1 MNASTQKVQLLIQE
15 PGKPECTLPLA
26 DFPIVIGRDSKA
38 CDIEIRHPSVSRRHV
53 RFTRQAAGYFVE
65 DLGSTHGTSVND
77 QQVRPGRTQAL
88 RSGDAIRIGKVM
100 LIFQGSVHD
109 RQAPATIHLHK
120 FEHLMQLPQFTIG
133 RDQAHNELPLSH
145 PSISRRHAEI
155 SRNAQGFV
163 IRDLH
168 STNGT
173 FVNGRQIRRKHQLQ
187 KGDVIRIGPFKIVY
201 GESGFVRQTTG
212 AGYRLDAFHLLRQ
225 VRGNHSPQAQKII
238 LHDVN
243 LSAYP
248 QDFIALVGGS
258 GAGKSTLMKAL
269 SGVVPADRG
278 QVLLNGDNFY
288 ANFANY
294 RNIIGY
300 VPQDDIVHKQLTAR
314 SALIYAA
321 QLRLPDQTE
330 PEFIKQRIEDVLELV
345 EMTEHADTPIH
356 QLSGG
361 QRKRVSIAVELL
373 SDPKLFF
380 LDEPTSGLD
389 PGLEK
394 KMMETLRQRADDEDG
409 RIIILVTHA
418 TGNIHQC
425 THVGFMAEGH
435 LVYFGPPDEA
445 CKFFGEQDF
454 ADIYTRLSTSGAE
467 SWAARFHKSEQ
478 YQRYISGRQQESQI
492 ELQPAPANT
501 ARQKIPRN
509 ASAFRQFRVLAQ
521 RYFEL
526 IRRDV
531 TSLMTLLLVMPF
543 IGLLVLIM
551 AKPSDFVG
559 KSEDEI
565 SIEVQQEI
573 DEQRAA
579 QDPSKGD
586 EQFVGTYIV
595 VGSAQKLLFMFA
607 LAANLLGIF
616 AAAYEIVKEEAIYFR
631 ERMVNL
637 KIFPYLFSK
646 ISVLAIFAL
655 LQCLFFL
662 GVVGVRL
669 KYPATG
675 IFLPSLAEIYITL
688 FLGTVASICLGLCI
702 SAFVRS
708 TNTVIYIILV
718 ILFVQ
723 IIFAG
728 AIFELPATAKP
739 ISYLTTTRW
748 TLEALGG
755 IVDMQALKESSV
767 SCVEFEDKNTG
778 ETKAPCKRDQL
789 KQSVDFVFHV
799 DYHHTI
805 AHLISRW
812 VVLIAFACVFVAM
825 TAWLQKRKDVIQ

>member
-1 MNASTQKVQLLIQE
+1 
-15 PGKPECTLPLA
+15 
-26 DFPIVIGRDSKA
+26 
-38 CDIEIRHPSVSRRHV
+38 
-53 RFTRQAAGYFVE
+53 
-65 DLGSTHGTSVND
+65 
-77 QQVRPGRTQAL
+77 
-88 RSGDAIRIGKVM
+88 M
-100 LIFQGSVHD
+100 LIFQGAVHEQ
-109 RQAPATIHLHK
+109 QARSTIHLHK
-120 FEHLMQLPQFTIG
+120 LEALMQLPKFTIG
-133 RDQAHNELPLSH
+133 RDRAHNELPLSH

-155 SRNAQGFV
+155 QKSGQGYI

-173 FVNGRQIRRKHQLQ
+173 FVNGQLIRRKHQLR
-187 KGDVIRIGPFKIVY
+187 KGDEIRIGPFKILY
-201 GESGFVRQTTG
+201 GESGFVKQSIG
-212 AGYRLDAFHLLRQ
+212 IGYRLDALNLLRQ
-225 VRGNHSPQAQKII
+225 VRENNSQQAHKII
-238 LHDVN
+238 LHDVS
-243 LSAYP
+243 LSVYP
-248 QDFIALVGGS
+248 REFIALVGGS

-269 SGVVPADRG
+269 SGVVPADQG

-300 VPQDDIVHKQLTAR
+300 VPQDDIVHQQLTAR
-314 SALIYAA
+314 SALTYAA
-321 QLRLPDQTE
+321 RLRLPDNTE
-330 PEFIKQRIEDVLELV
+330 PEFIKQRIDDALELV
-345 EMTEHADTPIH
+345 EMAEHADTPIH

-425 THVGFMAEGH
+425 THVGFMADGH

-445 CKFFGEQDF
+445 SEFFREQDF
-454 ADIYTRLSTSGAE
+454 ADIYTRLSASSAE
-467 SWAARFHKSEQ
+467 SWVSRFHNSKQ
-478 YQRYISGRQQESQI
+478 YQRYVLHRQQDCQQESQPVT
-492 ELQPAPANT
+492 LST
-501 ARQKIPRN
+501 ARQKISRN
-509 ASAFRQFRVLAQ
+509 ASALRQFRVLAQ

-526 IRRDV
+526 IRRDF

-543 IGLLVLIM
+543 IGLLILIM
-551 AKPSDFVG
+551 AKPYDLIG
-559 KSEDEI
+559 KSEEEI
-565 SIEVQQEI
+565 RIEVQQEI

-579 QDPSKGD
+579 QDPSVGD
-586 EQFVGTYIV
+586 EQFSGTYIV

-616 AAAYEIVKEEAIYFR
+616 AAAYEIIKEEAIYFR

-646 ISVLAIFAL
+646 ITVLGLFAL
-655 LQCLFFL
+655 LQCLLFL
-662 GVVGVRL
+662 GVVGIKL
-669 KYPATG
+669 KYPSAG
-675 IFLPSLAEIYITL
+675 ILLPSLVEIYITL
-688 FLGTVASICLGLCI
+688 FLATLASICMGLCI
-702 SAFVRS
+702 SSVVRGS
-708 TNTVIYIILV
+708 NMVIYIILV

-728 AIFELPATAKP
+728 AIFELPSTAKP

-748 TLEALGG
+748 TLEALGS
-755 IVDMQALKESSV
+755 IVDMQTLKESSV

-778 ETKAPCKRDQL
+778 ETKAPCKKDQL
-789 KQSVDFVFHV
+789 KQSVDFTFHV
-799 DYHHTI
+799 DYQHQA

-812 VVLIAFACVFVAM
+812 LVLLAFACVFGGG
-825 TAWLQKRKDVIQ
+825 TAWLQKRKDLIQ

>member
-1 MNASTQKVQLLIQE
+1 MNASKQEAQLVIQE
-15 PGKPECTLPLA
+15 PGKPECTIPLT
-26 DFPIVIGRDSKA
+26 DFPVIIGRDCKT
-38 CDIEIRHPSVSRRHV
+38 CDIEIRHPSVSRQHI
-53 RFTRQAAGYFVE
+53 RFMRQASGYFVE
-65 DLGSTHGTSVND
+65 DLGSTHGTNVND
-77 QQVRPGRTQAL
+77 QQIRQGHIQIL
-88 RSGDAIRIGKVM
+88 QHGDVIRIGKVM
-100 LIFQGSVHD
+100 LVFQRSVHGH
-109 RQAPATIHLHK
+109 QAPGTIHLHK
-120 FEHLMQLPQFTIG
+120 LEHLMQLPKFTIG
-133 RDQAHNELPLSH
+133 RDRAHNELPLSH

-155 SRNAQGFV
+155 QKSASGYI

-173 FVNGRQIRRKHQLQ
+173 FVNGQLIRRKHQLQ
-187 KGDVIRIGPFKIVY
+187 KGDEIRIGPFKILY
-201 GESGFVRQTTG
+201 GETGFVKQSTG
-212 AGYRLDAFHLLRQ
+212 VGYRLDALHLLRQ
-225 VRGNHSPQAQKII
+225 VRGNNSQKTLKII

-243 LSAYP
+243 LSIYP
-248 QDFIALVGGS
+248 REFIALVGGS

-269 SGVVPADRG
+269 SGVVPADQG
-278 QVLLNGDNFY
+278 QVFLNGDNFY
-288 ANFANY
+288 ANFTNY

-321 QLRLPDQTE
+321 KLRLPDNTE
-330 PEFIKQRIEDVLELV
+330 PEFIKQRIDDVLELV

-425 THVGFMAEGH
+425 THVGFMADGY

-445 CKFFGEQDF
+445 GEFFGEQDF
-454 ADIYTRLSTSGAE
+454 ADIYTRLSTSSAE
-467 SWAARFHKSEQ
+467 SWASCFHNSKQ
-478 YQRYISGRQQESQI
+478 YQRYVLNRQQACQIESQ
-492 ELQPAPANT
+492 PVPVNT
-501 ARQKIPRN
+501 VRQKISRN
-509 ASAFRQFRVLAQ
+509 ASALRQFRVLVQ

-526 IRRDV
+526 IWRDFAN
-531 TSLMTLLLVMPF
+531 LMTLLLVMPF
-543 IGLLVLIM
+543 IGVLILIM
-551 AKPSDFVG
+551 AKPYDLIG

-565 SIEVQQEI
+565 RIEVQEEI
-573 DEQRAA
+573 DEQRSA
-579 QDPSKGD
+579 QNPAVED

-595 VGSAQKLLFMFA
+595 VGSAQKLLFIFA

-646 ISVLAIFAL
+646 ITVLGLFAL
-655 LQCLFFL
+655 LQCLLFL
-662 GVVGVRL
+662 GVVGIRL
-669 KYPATG
+669 KYPTAG
-675 IFLPSLAEIYITL
+675 ILLPSHAEIYITL
-688 FLGTVASICLGLCI
+688 FLGTVASICMGLCI
-702 SAFVRS
+702 SAVVRS
-708 TNTVIYIILV
+708 SNTVIYIILAS
-718 ILFVQ
+718 LFVQ

-728 AIFELPATAKP
+728 AIFELPSIARP

-755 IVDMQALKESSV
+755 IVDIQTLKENSV
-767 SCVEFEDKNTG
+767 SCVEFENKNTG

-799 DYHHTI
+799 DYQHHI
-805 AHLISRW
+805 VHLLSRW
-812 VVLIAFACVFVAM
+812 LALIAFACFFGGVA
-825 TAWLQKRKDVIQ
+825 AWLQKRKDLIQ